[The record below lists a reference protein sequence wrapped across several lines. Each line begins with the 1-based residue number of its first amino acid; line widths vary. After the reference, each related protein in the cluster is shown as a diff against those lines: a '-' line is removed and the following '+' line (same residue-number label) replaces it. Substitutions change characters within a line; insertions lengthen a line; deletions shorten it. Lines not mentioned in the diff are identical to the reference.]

1 VADHTAAT
9 TSGVAR
15 YDRLVKDLDSQFAHV
30 DLVVGGRV
38 VRWIEESELDL
49 HEVRVLIAL
58 CQAGRPTSVPD
69 VADLAGLDL
78 DTAYKTVHRLH
89 GRGLTEESG
98 RCHQLSESGRD
109 LMGSFADVRRHG
121 VRDYLEALDTGERH
135 RIGRALER
143 S

>member
-1 VADHTAAT
+1 
-9 TSGVAR
+9 VAR
-15 YDRLVKDLDSQFAHV
+15 FDRLVKDLDKEFVHV
-30 DLVVGGRV
+30 DLMVGALI
-38 VRWIEESELDL
+38 VRWIENAELDL

-58 CQAGRPTSVPD
+58 RQSGKPTSVSD

-109 LMGSFADVRRHG
+109 LMGSLADVRRDG
-121 VRDYLEALDTGERH
+121 VRDYLNALDTDERH